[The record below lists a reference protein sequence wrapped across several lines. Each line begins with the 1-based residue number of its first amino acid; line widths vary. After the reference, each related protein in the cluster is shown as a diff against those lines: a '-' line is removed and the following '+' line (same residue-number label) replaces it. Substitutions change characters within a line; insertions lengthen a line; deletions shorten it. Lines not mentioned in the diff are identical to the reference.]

1 MDLEGV
7 RRYQLLTVT
16 ALRLNVQKLF
26 FASINIKLFSKAQ
39 KITISTMNKEENSLL
54 VLFLMVLSDQVKGY
68 TFKVVDFDHDEWSR
82 STEGSKC
89 PHNQQNVV
97 LCKFKWDN
105 TTQESQ
111 ACKDP
116 FLHCAGVSVVTSSF
130 PIAVAAIV
138 IVALLNYVYRTSKKL
153 SNQHL
158 RERTSDGQQT

>member
-1 MDLEGV
+1 MQN
-7 RRYQLLTVT
+7 Y
-16 ALRLNVQKLF
+16 F
-26 FASINIKLFSKAQ
+26 FASINNQLFSKVQ
-39 KITISTMNKEENSLL
+39 KIAISTMSKEENWLL
-54 VLFLMVLSDQVKGY
+54 VLFLMVLSDQAKGY
-68 TFKVVDFDHDEWSR
+68 TFNNVDVDHDEWKR
-82 STEGSKC
+82 GMEWSKC
-89 PHNQQNVV
+89 LHDQQNVV

-105 TTQESQ
+105 TPQELQ

-116 FLHCAGVSVVTSSF
+116 ILHCAGVSVVTSSF